1 MKRSV
6 QTIVAVVALASSS
19 ANAATL
25 YNEDG
30 TQLDIYGRIAM
41 GVTGGGPEIP
51 SSGQQIDDSIEFVDV
66 YSRLGFR
73 MSQQVNDD
81 IRAFGRLE

>member
-1 MKRSV
+1 
-6 QTIVAVVALASSS
+6 
-19 ANAATL
+19 
-25 YNEDG
+25 
-30 TQLDIYGRIAM
+30 M